1 MQSHCYVFALE
12 VPEDL
17 INYHWIFDASDDLDV
32 AAAALAG
39 LDVDVENTLQALR
52 SGHGGAPILA
62 ITKGPLWAHFG
73 RTCPPDERLLSRV
86 WFCPISMDSC

>member
-1 MQSHCYVFALE
+1 MQSHCCVFALE

-73 RTCPPDERLLSRV
+73 PSDPPLDCPLSGHKSHSADV
-86 WFCPISMDSC
+86 